1 MRIYYVGLP
10 NPVIAAIEERIVGET
25 AEEIYESLMSD
36 ISRFELELLPD
47 WYEQKQQAQSNL
59 AVETPK

>member
-1 MRIYYVGLP
+1 MRIYYVGLA
-10 NPVIAAIEERIVGET
+10 NPVIAAIEQRIVGET
-25 AEEIYESLMSD
+25 PEEIYESLMSD
-36 ISRFELELLPD
+36 ISRFELELLLD

>member
-1 MRIYYVGLP
+1 MRIYYVGLA
-10 NPVIAAIEERIVGET
+10 NPVIAEIKGGVKGGT
-25 AEEIYESLMSD
+25 AEEIYESLISD